1 MSKASAIYREEDA
14 VSSIRRVRFSDE
26 IDDDD
31 QRILSA
37 PDLMAFDLLISVSI

>member
-26 IDDDD
+26 IDDD